1 MIIDAFLGNNEIEL
15 AELRI
20 GFLRKSVDKFF
31 IGESVQT
38 FAGGSK
44 DLHFSNYLSQH
55 PELATITEVIVIPP
69 LLEEGVSI
77 DRWRIE
83 EYQRDSFLGEI
94 QNRVAKDDIVLF
106 CDLDEIP
113 SISQIQS
120 CHQISDQPVNLKMVC
135 FYRRANWLVKGPAE
149 EWRKAKAF
157 KSSAGR
163 AGIRYLMFQDSEGNV
178 GTHMSYL
185 GMTPTQIQRKYSD
198 FSHIELDDQNTSSQV
213 FLDFCDEFGLN
224 HTGWSS
230 SEGFGLLKLSTIESQ
245 DNFQQYLFSIRTDFF
260 DSRKFRGNLFTRLIA
275 ATYVSGFLKSFN
287 HRYTREFEA
296 KRVSPTTLIYWRAL
310 ILVIFS
316 IVKVIIFS
324 RLRRRLAWIKKSI
337 SS

>member
-20 GFLRKSVDKFF
+20 DFLRKSVDKFF
-31 IGESVQT
+31 IGESLQT
-38 FAGGSK
+38 FSGESK

-55 PELATITEVIVIPP
+55 PELAAIMEVIVIPP
-69 LLEEGVSI
+69 LLVEGVSI

-83 EYQRDSFLGEI
+83 EYQRDSFLAEI
-94 QNRVAKDDIVLF
+94 QNRVAKDDIILF

-113 SISQIQS
+113 SISQVES
-120 CHQISDQPVNLKMVC
+120 CLQISDQPVNLKMVC
-135 FYRRANWLVKGPAE
+135 FYRRANWLVKGPSE

-157 KSSAGR
+157 RSSAGR
-163 AGIRYLMFQDSEGNV
+163 DGIRYLIFQDSEGNI

-198 FSHIELDDQNTSSQV
+198 FSHIELDDQNTSSQ
-213 FLDFCDEFGLN
+213 FLLDFCDEFGLN

-230 SEGFGLLKLSTIESQ
+230 SEGFGLLKLSTIASQ
-245 DNFQQYLFSIRTDFF
+245 DNFQHYLYSTRRDFF
-260 DSRKFRGNLFTRLIA
+260 ASRKFAGNIFTRLIA
-275 ATYVSGFLKSFN
+275 ANYVSSFLKSFE
-287 HRYTREFEA
+287 HKYTREFKA
-296 KRVSPTTLIYWRAL
+296 KRVSPSTLIYWRAL

-324 RLRRRLAWIKKSI
+324 RLRKRVAWIKDLI